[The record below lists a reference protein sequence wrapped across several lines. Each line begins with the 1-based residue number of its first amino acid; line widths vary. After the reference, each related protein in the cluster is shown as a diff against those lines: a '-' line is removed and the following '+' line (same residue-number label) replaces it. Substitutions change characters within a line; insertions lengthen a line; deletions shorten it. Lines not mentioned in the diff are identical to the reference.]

1 MLRADIE
8 FVVDRPL
15 AAGHILL
22 HRAAQARG
30 AGMRQRRGHR
40 DGRLGARLAPAGR
53 VVIDTMPPVAPL
65 P

>member
-15 AAGHILL
+15 AAATYCCTAPP
-22 HRAAQARG
+22 RPAAPGCDSGEVIETVVSARG
-30 AGMRQRRGHR
+30 SP
-40 DGRLGARLAPAGR
+40 PAGR